1 MPALSDPVASADNQ
15 SCRKTVSSDWEPLQR
30 RVESIVQ
37 IAMAIV
43 TPLSALASGHG
54 GTKSLSLVDDIPA
67 IKKRAV
73 GEGDVG
79 GTSKQANP
87 EESAPVE
94 TSEA

>member
-54 GTKSLSLVDDIPA
+54 STKSLSLVDDIPA